1 MYGRIYKGG
10 GGKGSLTND
19 QRLSFYQGSM
29 ERTLQG
35 FCSVMQCY
43 DNMTV
48 HLTGYQIDGGR
59 SRIRVY
65 CYTNPYFGVSCA
77 AMGWKSMEMMIHHFL
92 GRRGPNNP

>member
-1 MYGRIYKGG
+1 MTKGFLFIRVRW
-10 GGKGSLTND
+10 KGHCRAS
-19 QRLSFYQGSM
+19 
-29 ERTLQG
+29 
-35 FCSVMQCY
+35 CSVMQCY